1 MPRKGPADRRKI
13 MPDAIYRSLLVS
25 QITNKVML
33 HGKRSVAEKIV
44 YDALKTVEEK
54 SGAEPIATK
63 TGEDP
68 LDTVKRAIDNVKPP
82 LEVRS
87 RRVGGATYQVPVEVR
102 PRRASTLSVRW
113 LVDFSRARREKTM
126 AECLAGELLDAANGL
141 GASIKKRDDMQ
152 KMAESNK
159 AFAHYRW

>member
-1 MPRKGPADRRKI
+1 MPRKGPAPRRELI
-13 MPDAIYRSLLVS
+13 ADPIYRSVVVTQL
-25 QITNKVML
+25 TNKVML
-33 HGKRSVAEKIV
+33 HGKRSIAEKIV
-44 YDALKTVEEK
+44 YDAMKL
-54 SGAEPIATK
+54 IATK

-68 LDTVKRAIDNVKPP
+68 LDTVKKAVDNVKPP

-102 PRRASTLSVRW
+102 PRRASTLAIRW
-113 LVDFSRARREKTM
+113 IVDYSRNRREKTM
-126 AECLAGELLDAANGL
+126 AECLANELMDAANGL
-141 GASIKKRDDMQ
+141 GAAMKKRDDMQ